1 MCGAVAGSVAKTII
15 APAERVKMHFQIS
28 SDKFTARA
36 ALQRGLNMIK
46 DEGVISLW
54 YGHSTT
60 LIRVAPYA
68 GLQFAV
74 HDHMEMVFTNYLNE
88 NNTIDNGSSSS
99 SSGSNTI
106 NNNNINTD
114 GSSSGRKLPTEFKFA
129 AGAIGGVVA
138 TLVTYPL
145 DVLRVRLAL
154 TPGATWR
161 STIQQGGLMRGL
173 IPTLV
178 GIIPYSGTAWAVK
191 QSLHEYYEEYSGHKA
206 SLREAVLLN
215 GLAGLAGQ
223 FVTYP
228 LDVLRRRM
236 QMANGERGVLSVF
249 LELVKK
255 EGTKG
260 LWKGF
265 TVNIFKGP
273 VTISVSMTSYDALM
287 RWIRPLESRG
297 NE

>member
-1 MCGAVAGSVAKTII
+1 
-15 APAERVKMHFQIS
+15 MHFQIT
-28 SDKFTARA
+28 SDKFTGRA
-36 ALQRGLNMIK
+36 AIQRGLNMVK
-46 DEGVISLW
+46 DEGIISLW

-74 HDHMEMVFTNYLNE
+74 HDHMEIVFTDYVYGNNNNSNNNN
-88 NNTIDNGSSSS
+88 NNTSSNSTSS
-99 SSGSNTI
+99 SSG
-106 NNNNINTD
+106 
-114 GSSSGRKLPTEFKFA
+114 SGRKLPTEFKFA

-154 TPGATWR
+154 TPGATWG

-173 IPTLV
+173 IPTLA
-178 GIIPYSGTAWAVK
+178 GIVPYSGTAWAVK
-191 QSLHEYYEEYSGHKA
+191 QSLHEYYEDYSGHKA
-206 SLREAVLLN
+206 SLREAVVLN

-236 QMANGERGVLSVF
+236 QMANGERGVIEVF
-249 LELVKK
+249 FELFKI
-255 EGTKG
+255 EGMKG

-287 RWIRPLESRG
+287 RWIRPLESR
-297 NE
+297 